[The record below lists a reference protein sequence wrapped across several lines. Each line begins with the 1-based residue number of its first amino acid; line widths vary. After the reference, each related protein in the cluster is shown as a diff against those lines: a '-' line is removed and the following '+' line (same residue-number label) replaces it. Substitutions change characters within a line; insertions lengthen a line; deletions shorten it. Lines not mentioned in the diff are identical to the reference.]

1 MMKHGKMDNYQR
13 AKQFMPFAALK
24 GYKEALKE
32 KEKQVVFQASI
43 LEDTLEELD
52 YTLASLHPGDMV
64 SCIYYDE
71 EEYVK
76 LTGML
81 AHVNYDFHTITIVD
95 KTIPAK
101 YIKHLEVIAHGTRR
115 NL

>member
-1 MMKHGKMDNYQR
+1 MKHGKMDNYQR
-13 AKQFMPFAALK
+13 AKQFMPFAALQ

-32 KEKQVVFQASI
+32 KEKQVVSQASI

-64 SCIYYDE
+64 SCIYYNE
-71 EEYVK
+71 GEYVK

>member
-1 MMKHGKMDNYQR
+1 MKHGKMDNYQR

-32 KEKQVVFQASI
+32 KEKQVVKQANI

-52 YTLASLHPGDMV
+52 YTLASLETGDMV

-71 EEYVK
+71 GEYVK

-81 AHVNYDFHTITIVD
+81 ANINYDFHTITIVD
-95 KTIPAK
+95 RTIPAK
-101 YIKHLEVIAHGTRR
+101 YIQHLEVITHGSRR

>member
-1 MMKHGKMDNYQR
+1 M
-13 AKQFMPFAALK
+13 
-24 GYKEALKE
+24 
-32 KEKQVVFQASI
+32 
-43 LEDTLEELD
+43 
-52 YTLASLHPGDMV
+52 
-64 SCIYYDE
+64 
-71 EEYVK
+71 K

>member
-1 MMKHGKMDNYQR
+1 MKHGKMDNYQR